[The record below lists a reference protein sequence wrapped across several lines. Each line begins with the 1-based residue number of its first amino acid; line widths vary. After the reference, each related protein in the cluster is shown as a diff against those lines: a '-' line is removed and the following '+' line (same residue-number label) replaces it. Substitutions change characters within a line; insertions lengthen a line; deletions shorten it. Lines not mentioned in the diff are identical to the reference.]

1 MVQASRSFSVSSSL
15 MRSVAVSLGFV
26 LACGTAVR
34 GETVYSNIATSADV
48 DGSLTARPVGFSN
61 VSNPNLMYAQGF
73 TSGTA
78 NLDVQSILVGLGAD
92 TPVSSA
98 QVRLFSN
105 TIVSGSNLPDA
116 PIATFTGTTAVENTA
131 AYLFTGS
138 FTLQPSTPYWVVVSD
153 AAAGSESSFSYYDVE
168 SDAQPT
174 GTSGYSYL
182 ATRRSSDG
190 GGTWLNFAAGDALSV
205 SITAVPEPGAY
216 ALAGIG
222 LVTAGLM
229 RWRRRRAGG

>member
-1 MVQASRSFSVSSSL
+1 MHGFSLRSIV
-15 MRSVAVSLGFV
+15 VALGFV
-26 LACGTAVR
+26 LACGSTVP
-34 GETVYSNIATSADV
+34 GETVYSNISSSADV
-48 DGSLTARPVGFSN
+48 DESVTSRPVGYSN

-92 TPVSSA
+92 TPISSA

-138 FTLQPSTPYWVVVSD
+138 ITLDPSTPYWVVVSD

-168 SDAQPT
+168 SDAQPA

-182 ATRRSSDG
+182 ATRRSTNG
-190 GGTWLNFAAGDALSV
+190 GSTWLNFPAGDALSL

-222 LVTAGLM
+222 LATAGLM
-229 RWRRRRAGG
+229 RWRRRKAAR

>member
-1 MVQASRSFSVSSSL
+1 MTGSL
-15 MRSVAVSLGFV
+15 VRSVVVALGFV
-26 LACGTAVR
+26 LACGTTVL
-34 GETVYSNIATSADV
+34 GETVYSNIANSADV
-48 DGSLTARPVGFSN
+48 DESITARPVGFSN
-61 VSNPNLMYAQGF
+61 LSNPNLMYAQGF

-92 TPVSSA
+92 APISSA

-105 TIVSGSNLPDA
+105 TIVSGSNLPGT

-131 AYLFTGS
+131 AYLFTGA

-153 AAAGSESSFSYYDVE
+153 ANAGSGSSFSYYNVE
-168 SDAQPT
+168 SDAQPA
-174 GTSGYSYL
+174 GTSGYTYL
-182 ATRRSSDG
+182 ATRRSTNG
-190 GGTWLNFAAGDALSV
+190 GSTWLNFAAGDALSV